1 MAEGLY
7 RQPVA
12 ADSVRTGVPSLLL
25 SHFGDH
31 PFLGGRTNT
40 SPKRGPIATA
50 PRIALAALVVR
61 RRICSVVV
69 SLIFFWLPVF
79 FRRNNSVALLLEP
92 DRRGWVAEPGK
103 DGSP

>member
-7 RQPVA
+7 RQPVT

-69 SLIFFWLPVF
+69 SLIFFGFLYSSGAIIQSLYYSNLIV
-79 FRRNNSVALLLEP
+79 E
-92 DRRGWVAEPGK
+92 GG
-103 DGSP
+103 